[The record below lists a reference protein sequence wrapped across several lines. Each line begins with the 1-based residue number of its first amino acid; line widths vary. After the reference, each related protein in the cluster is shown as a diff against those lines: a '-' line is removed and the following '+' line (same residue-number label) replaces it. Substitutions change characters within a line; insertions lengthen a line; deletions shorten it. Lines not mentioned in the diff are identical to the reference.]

1 MYGGA
6 KKFVLS
12 RPPMNPERAS
22 VNKKMI
28 PTPPKEP
35 KKLLCKNKHELSEF
49 ETEFTGHVCDSCGLQ
64 NIIEG
69 TKLLRCKICDYDVCT
84 KCIDLIK
91 KKEPIPTKEEIKKE
105 KDIGDKFREELEVL
119 IKNKDINGFKRK
131 LREIKTY
138 YLLIDNPNL
147 KNNEYELRFALTLA
161 MPSRTC
167 ALLKVDYL
175 LKVALWNSSDIFFI
189 LVKEGAPFRD
199 PELLFKAIRYQKLP
213 IIEFLIEKGV
223 NINAGAPVP
232 PVLKEIPI
240 MGAIKYHNNPE
251 ILKFILTKKP
261 EIINTLYYNDNS
273 TLLIVASIW
282 KRFDMVKIL
291 IDMGANINIINKEG
305 RSALHYA
312 VEKSCIKSI
321 KYLVDA
327 GIDKEVLDK
336 KGETA
341 LQIANRIGNID
352 VINILQ
358 PPKQFARNEPSNE
371 LLNEPSNNPPDEYMC
386 PITLSLMVDPV
397 IALDGITYERTA
409 IEKWFKSK
417 NKSPK
422 TGVSIENKILIPN
435 FSIKN
440 LIQEWKEKHSVRLHG
455 GTNMHEID

>member
-1 MYGGA
+1 
-6 KKFVLS
+6 
-12 RPPMNPERAS
+12 
-22 VNKKMI
+22 MI
-28 PTPPKEP
+28 PTAPKEP
-35 KKLLCKNKHELSEF
+35 KKFLCKNKHELLGF

-105 KDIGDKFREELEVL
+105 KDIGDKQREEIEDL
-119 IKNKDINGFKRK
+119 IKRKYINGFKSK
-131 LREIKTY
+131 WREIKTY
-138 YLLIDNPNL
+138 YLLIDNPDF
-147 KNNEYELRFALTLA
+147 KNNEYELRLALTFA
-161 MPSRTC
+161 MPYRAC
-167 ALLKVDYL
+167 ALLKIDYL
-175 LKVALWNSSDIFFI
+175 LKIALWNSSDIFLI
-189 LVKEGAPFRD
+189 LVKEGAPFKD

-223 NINAGAPVP
+223 NINAGAI
-232 PVLKEIPI
+232 EIPI

-273 TLLIVASIW
+273 TLLIIASIW

-291 IDMGANINIINKEG
+291 IDMGANINIINKED

-327 GIDKEVLDK
+327 GIDKEILDK
-336 KGETA
+336 KGDTA

-409 IEKWFKSK
+409 IEKWFKSS

-422 TGVSIENKILIPN
+422 TGVSIENKLLIPN

-440 LIQEWKEKHSVRLHG
+440 LIQEWKEKHSSPDT
-455 GTNMHEID
+455 TNMHQLD